1 MRPSLLVLFSGQVS
15 EQVEVLLS
23 QAWRLRSRVLSH
35 RPLSPQPLREM
46 DVQII
51 LLPAEVG
58 GQGDGQE
65 ESGTKVALGSAAVG
79 AMDKMLDRL
88 QQQSVL
94 RPLELALGAP
104 VENTVPV
111 PATDSAAGAAA
122 AAVR

>member
-1 MRPSLLVLFSGQVS
+1 M
-15 EQVEVLLS
+15 
-23 QAWRLRSRVLSH
+23 RSRVLSH

-51 LLPAEVG
+51 LLPAEVE
-58 GQGDGQE
+58 GQGDTQE
-65 ESGTKVALGSAAVG
+65 ESGIKVALGSAAVG

-111 PATDSAAGAAA
+111 SATDSAAA

>member
-51 LLPAEVG
+51 LLPAEVE

-65 ESGTKVALGSAAVG
+65 ESGIKVALGSAAVG

-88 QQQSVL
+88 QQQSVP

-111 PATDSAAGAAA
+111 PDSAAA

>member
-51 LLPAEVG
+51 LLPAEVE

-65 ESGTKVALGSAAVG
+65 ESGIKVALGSAAVG

-111 PATDSAAGAAA
+111 PVPDSAAA